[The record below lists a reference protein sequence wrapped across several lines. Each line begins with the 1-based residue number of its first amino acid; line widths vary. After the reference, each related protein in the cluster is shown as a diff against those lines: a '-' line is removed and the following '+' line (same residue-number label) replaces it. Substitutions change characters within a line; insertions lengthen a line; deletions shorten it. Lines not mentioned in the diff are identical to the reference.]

1 MTGFLSPTIQE
12 PCNPLLYGWKLNISW
27 WKYLLFCLLLALI
40 IRLAHSFVRAL
51 AIVKG
56 DYPDAKTSNIPED
69 LHTAFLRCLSGFG
82 KHKEHRDLWIPTV
95 LGFLELA
102 IYPILLGIQYYA
114 VIGAWVGIKT
124 AGSWMGYSKSRTSF
138 NRFLL
143 FTVITVLLACVLLL
157 FVDPV
162 KCAK

>member
-1 MTGFLSPTIQE
+1 MP
-12 PCNPLLYGWKLNISW
+12 PCNPLLYGWKLNVSW
-27 WKYLLFCLLLALI
+27 WEYVLLCLLLALV
-40 IRLAHSFVRAL
+40 IRVTHSFVRAL
-51 AIVKG
+51 AIVRE
-56 DYPDAKTSNIPED
+56 DYPDAAPENKPKD
-69 LHTAFLRCLSGFG
+69 LITGFWWCLGGFNTY
-82 KHKEHRDLWIPTV
+82 KEHSDLWLPTA

-102 IYPILLGIQYYA
+102 IYPILLSLQYYA

-143 FTVITVLLACVLLL
+143 FTVITVLLACVLML

-162 KCAK
+162 KCILPKAGAG

>member
-1 MTGFLSPTIQE
+1 MP
-12 PCNPLLYGWKLNISW
+12 PCNPLLYGWKLNVSW
-27 WKYLLFCLLLALI
+27 CEYVLLCLLLALV
-40 IRLAHSFVRAL
+40 IRVAHSFVRAL
-51 AIVKG
+51 AIIRS
-56 DYPDAKTSNIPED
+56 DYPGAKPQNTPTD
-69 LHTAFLRCLSGFG
+69 LRTGFWWCLNGFN
-82 KHKEHRDLWIPTV
+82 KHKEHSDLWIPTA

-102 IYPILLGIQYYA
+102 IYPILLSLQYYA

-143 FTVITVLLACVLLL
+143 FTVITVLLGCLLML

-162 KCAK
+162 TCVLPKVATA